1 MKQLFVPQDI
11 ALMAKEKGFD
21 EECISFYSNGVLNIS
36 RIESFDWCIVNSE
49 MEKQGLNY
57 VSAPLYQQLVDWFR
71 NKHGIVI
78 WIETAPYAHTFNFR
92 FYIETSDNRQE
103 GHKSKDYY
111 KVYNE
116 ALIEGFKL
124 IK

>member
-1 MKQLFVPQDI
+1 MKHLFVPQDI
-11 ALMAKEKGFD
+11 ALMAKGKGFD
-21 EECISFYSNGVLNIS
+21 EECFAYYETPKTINFFDTKYGSIIQP
-36 RIESFDWCIVNSE
+36 IEMD
-49 MEKQGLNY
+49 GLST
-57 VSAPLYQQLVDWFR
+57 SAPLYQQLIDWFR

-78 WIETAPYAHTFNFR
+78 WIETAPYARTFNFR
-92 FYIETSDNRQE
+92 FYIETSDNRLE
-103 GHKSKDYY
+103 GNKSKDYY

>member
-1 MKQLFVPQDI
+1 MKRLFVPKNI
-11 ALMAKEKGFD
+11 ALIAKEKGFD
-21 EECISFYSNGVLNIS
+21 EECLG
-36 RIESFDWCIVNSE
+36 
-49 MEKQGLNY
+49 NY
-57 VSAPLYQQLVDWFR
+57 EAPLYQQLIDWFR

-78 WIETAPYAHTFNFR
+78 WIETAPYARTFNFR

-103 GHKSKDYY
+103 GNKSKDYY

-124 IK
+124 IKTN

>member
-1 MKQLFVPQDI
+1 MKHLFVPSGI

-21 EECISFYSNGVLNIS
+21 EACLGNY
-36 RIESFDWCIVNSE
+36 
-49 MEKQGLNY
+49 EKHNNEYNFNMQLSPFQVKNNDLIL
-57 VSAPLYQQLVDWFR
+57 APFYQQLIDWFR

-78 WIETAPYAHTFNFR
+78 WIETAPYARTFNFR

-103 GHKSKDYY
+103 GNKSKDYY

-124 IK
+124 IKTN

>member
-1 MKQLFVPQDI
+1 MKHLFVPYEI
-11 ALMAKEKGFD
+11 AKLAKLNGFD
-21 EECISFYSNGVLNIS
+21 GDCLAYYDGDNNDLLKPIDTDFIFFRQL
-36 RIESFDWCIVNSE
+36 
-49 MEKQGLNY
+49 QGGNLK
-57 VSAPLYQQLVDWFR
+57 APLYQQLIDWFR

-78 WIETAPYAHTFNFR
+78 WIETAPYARTFNFR

-103 GHKSKDYY
+103 GNKSKDYY

-124 IK
+124 IKTN